1 MSKKINYLNNLIRD
15 FKRRYEKYKKLP
27 DVTPHLAKTFY
38 DQGIKNIY
46 KIELENKLG
55 NKSIKSTKKMIKEG
69 TLSFENSG
77 LLKSLDDD
85 CAKVLEYYKNEVN
98 SGKRKTDIF
107 QNLILR
113 FVLHINKLLY
123 FRISNFSDLIL
134 KLYNKNPYAS
144 LILLRSNV
152 ENLALYYFYNNEIER
167 LFEKEKWL
175 DIVKLNLRILYS
187 KQQDVKTNSEIIY
200 KSDQQDMVNLLVTMH
215 GAKEKSIHISECINY
230 LSKSVN
236 EKDLEIEEF
245 FNTPILKK
253 YREKINH
260 LKLYKLC
267 PFDKHFYD
275 QLCEIVHPVAI
286 EKNQYP
292 FDKDDPNVKVK
303 FSTSFLSIP
312 YANTL
317 FIQGVNIYEKL
328 RAFEY
333 RKVNIIEKDLS
344 NAIYKLRV
352 KSDLDFISKN
362 LTSNT
367 ISEEERDFL
376 KNVQSRYDKEKN

>member
-27 DVTPHLAKTFY
+27 DVTPQLAKTFY

-46 KIELENKLG
+46 KIELENKLS
-55 NKSIKSTKKMIKEG
+55 NKSIKNTKKMIKEG
-69 TLSFENSG
+69 AFSFEDSG
-77 LLKSLDDD
+77 LLKLLDDD
-85 CAKVLEYYKNEVN
+85 CTKVLEYYKNEVN

-175 DIVKLNLRILYS
+175 EIVKLNLRILYS

-236 EKDLEIEEF
+236 EKDLELEEF
-245 FNTPILKK
+245 FNTPILNK

-260 LKLYKLC
+260 LKLYKSC

-292 FDKDDPNVKVK
+292 FDKDDPNVKLK

-317 FIQGVNIYEKL
+317 FIQGVSIYEKL
-328 RAFEY
+328 RSFEY

-376 KNVQSRYDKEKN
+376 KNVQSRYNKEKN

>member
-27 DVTPHLAKTFY
+27 DVTPQLAKTFY

-46 KIELENKLG
+46 KIELENKLS
-55 NKSIKSTKKMIKEG
+55 NKSIKNTQKMIKEG
-69 TLSFENSG
+69 AFSFEDSG
-77 LLKSLDDD
+77 LLKLLDDD
-85 CAKVLEYYKNEVN
+85 CTKVLEYYKNEVN

-175 DIVKLNLRILYS
+175 EIVKLNLRILYS

-200 KSDQQDMVNLLVTMH
+200 KSDQQDMVNLLATMH

-236 EKDLEIEEF
+236 EKDLELEEF
-245 FNTPILKK
+245 FNTPILNK

-260 LKLYKLC
+260 LKLYKSC

-292 FDKDDPNVKVK
+292 FDKDDPNVKLK

-317 FIQGVNIYEKL
+317 FIQGVSIYEKL
-328 RAFEY
+328 RSFEY

-376 KNVQSRYDKEKN
+376 KNVQSRYNKEKN

>member
-27 DVTPHLAKTFY
+27 DVTPQLAKTFY

-46 KIELENKLG
+46 KIELENKLS
-55 NKSIKSTKKMIKEG
+55 NKSIKNTQKMIKEG
-69 TLSFENSG
+69 AFSFEDSG
-77 LLKSLDDD
+77 LLKLLDDD
-85 CAKVLEYYKNEVN
+85 CTKVLEYYKNEVN

-175 DIVKLNLRILYS
+175 EIVKLNLRILYS

-236 EKDLEIEEF
+236 EKDLELEEF
-245 FNTPILKK
+245 FNTPILNK

-260 LKLYKLC
+260 LKLYKSC

-292 FDKDDPNVKVK
+292 FDKDDPNVKLK

-317 FIQGVNIYEKL
+317 FIQGVSIYEKL
-328 RAFEY
+328 RSFEY

-376 KNVQSRYDKEKN
+376 KNVQSRYNKEKN